1 MLLEKVVLDLFMPR
15 ESSRTFAAPI
25 YQQTGPHKTK
35 VSFFSY
41 QNFVFVVVDVVEVQG
56 T

>member
-25 YQQTGPHKTK
+25 YQQTGPHKSK
-35 VSFFSY
+35 VSFFISKL
-41 QNFVFVVVDVVEVQG
+41 FFVVVDVVEVQG